1 MVLTRAAGQASSLG
15 HKLEDLGARV
25 IYFPTIALCEPESW
39 APLDRA
45 LANLSDYD
53 WLVFTSANAVGF
65 FIGRAREKGIS
76 DAVLHGLRI
85 GAVGSATRSALEAH
99 GLTVVLQPRE
109 FSGESLVD
117 ELRDRAP
124 SAESRSGFRVLV
136 PSSNLAR
143 AEIWEPLCAEGIV
156 VDVVEAYRNVPVD
169 HSNED
174 VLRMFAAAN
183 RGYIVFASPSSIV
196 NLSKLARTEDLSTAF
211 AGSKVICI
219 GPTTAEAASRH
230 GIRQFLEPE
239 EASATAIVKLIT
251 ENG

>member
-1 MVLTRAAGQASSLG
+1 MEQESFLSIPRERILEDTTVVLTRAAGQASALG

-25 IYFPTIALCEPESW
+25 LFFPTIALCQPESW
-39 APLDRA
+39 APLDGA
-45 LANLSDYD
+45 LSDLAGYD
-53 WLVFTSANAVGF
+53 WLVFTSANAVEF
-65 FIGRAREKGIS
+65 FVRRAREKGIS
-76 DAVLHGLRI
+76 DAVLHGPRI
-85 GAVGSATRSALEAH
+85 GAVGSVTRSALEAH
-99 GLTVVLQPRE
+99 GPTVVLQPRE

-117 ELRDRAP
+117 ELRDRAR

-183 RGYIVFASPSSIV
+183 GATSS
-196 NLSKLARTEDLSTAF
+196 SQAHPQS
-211 AGSKVICI
+211 
-219 GPTTAEAASRH
+219 
-230 GIRQFLEPE
+230 
-239 EASATAIVKLIT
+239 
-251 ENG
+251 